1 MPRSILKK
9 CDFPNFFLFFDFFFF
24 TSEYHLIPQPME
36 DMYLF
41 LFIGIVAT
49 IGAIFG
55 LVRILESNKNQH
67 S

>member
-1 MPRSILKK
+1 
-9 CDFPNFFLFFDFFFF
+9 
-24 TSEYHLIPQPME
+24 ME